1 MLQDTPTALLL
12 TDESKRHSPPAFMF
26 TDPHLTTIVWDA
38 EDKAGFITK
47 HSIGDLPLKH
57 AEKVIRMLMKRLED
71 TVHENKK
78 RKRRHHS
85 GDLNPRPHG

>member
-1 MLQDTPTALLL
+1 MLQDTPATMLLQ
-12 TDESKRHSPPAFMF
+12 EPPTFAFA
-26 TDPHLTTIVWDA
+26 DPHLTTLVWDA

-47 HSIGDLPLKH
+47 HSIGDLPLQH
-57 AEKVIRMLMKRLED
+57 AEKVIRMLMKTLED